1 MPAANANSSPTRQNG
16 APALF
21 PRHVAVMV
29 LALVACSFAGNHVAA
44 RLAFENGT
52 GLLLAVLCRSGV
64 ALLILISIVTFQ
76 HHSIRLPKRLGR
88 WQVLLGVMITVQS
101 LCLYSAVARVPVA
114 LALLTA
120 NTFPIILALLTWGL
134 GGARPTLK
142 SAALMLFIL
151 SGLVLALDLPGI
163 LGGGVTVTD
172 EWWLGIAFALTA
184 ATALSVAFWVTDHK
198 LAALNGS
205 VRSMFTMLVVFVAM
219 IFAGLGDVLPGGMAL
234 PQAGQGWIGLA
245 VLVALYGSAFSVLF
259 ITVPRLDMARNASVM
274 NVEPIATLLFG
285 WVILDQMIGPI
296 QMVGGLI
303 VVSGIVILTLRKS
316 S

>member
-1 MPAANANSSPTRQNG
+1 MSAANSQPSATSPSG
-16 APALF
+16 APALL
-21 PRHVAVMV
+21 PRHIAVMT

-64 ALLILISIVTFQ
+64 ALLILVSIVSLQ
-76 HHSIRLPKRLGR
+76 RHSIRLPKGLGR
-88 WQVLLGVMITVQS
+88 WQLLVGLMITIQS

-184 ATALSVAFWVTDHK
+184 AMALSVAFWVTDHK

-205 VRSMFTMLVVFVAM
+205 VRSMFTMLVVFIAM
-219 IFAGLGDVLPGGMAL
+219 IFAGIGNVLPGGMAL
-234 PQAGQGWIGLA
+234 PDAMHGWIGLG
-245 VLVALYGSAFSVLF
+245 VLVLLYGSAFSVLF
-259 ITVPRLDMARNASVM
+259 ITVPRLDMARNAPVM

-285 WVILDQMIGPI
+285 WVILDQMISPI
-296 QMVGGLI
+296 QMAGGLI

-316 S
+316 A

>member
-1 MPAANANSSPTRQNG
+1 MSAARHDPSPVTPNA

-21 PRHVAVMV
+21 PRQIAVMT

-64 ALLILISIVTFQ
+64 ALLILISIVTMQ
-76 HHSIRLPKRLGR
+76 RHSIRLPRRLGR
-88 WQVLLGVMITVQS
+88 WQLLLGLMITIQS

-163 LGGGVTVTD
+163 LGGGIAVTD
-172 EWWLGIAFALTA
+172 EWWLGIVFALMA

-205 VRSMFTMLVVFVAM
+205 VRSMFTMVVVFIAM
-219 IFAGLGDVLPGGMAL
+219 IMAGIGDVLPGGMAT
-234 PQAGQGWIGLA
+234 PQALPGWIGLA
-245 VLVALYGSAFSVLF
+245 VLVTLYGIAFSVLF
-259 ITVPRLDMARNASVM
+259 ITVPRLDMARNAPVM

-285 WVILDQMIGPI
+285 WVVLDQMISPI

-316 S
+316 A

>member
-1 MPAANANSSPTRQNG
+1 LQR
-16 APALF
+16 
-21 PRHVAVMV
+21 
-29 LALVACSFAGNHVAA
+29 
-44 RLAFENGT
+44 
-52 GLLLAVLCRSGV
+52 
-64 ALLILISIVTFQ
+64 
-76 HHSIRLPKRLGR
+76 HSIRLPKGLGR
-88 WQVLLGVMITVQS
+88 WQLLVGLMITIQS

-120 NTFPIILALLTWGL
+120 NSFPIILALLTWGL

-163 LGGGVTVTD
+163 LGGGVTVAD

-198 LAALNGS
+198 LAMLNGS
-205 VRSMFTMLVVFVAM
+205 VRSMFTMLVVFIAM
-219 IFAGLGDVLPGGMAL
+219 IFAGIGDVLPGGMAL
-234 PQAGQGWIGLA
+234 PGALPGWIGLG
-245 VLVALYGSAFSVLF
+245 VLVLLYGSAFSVLF
-259 ITVPRLDMARNASVM
+259 ITVPRLDMARNAPVM

-285 WVILDQMIGPI
+285 WVILDQMISPI
-296 QMVGGLI
+296 QMAGGLI

-316 S
+316 R

>member
-1 MPAANANSSPTRQNG
+1 MSAARHDPSPVNPNA

-21 PRHVAVMV
+21 PRQIAVMT

-64 ALLILISIVTFQ
+64 ALLILISIVTMQ
-76 HHSIRLPKRLGR
+76 RHSIRLPRRLGR
-88 WQVLLGVMITVQS
+88 WQLLLGLMITIQS

-163 LGGGVTVTD
+163 LGGGIAVTD
-172 EWWLGIAFALTA
+172 EWWLGIVFALMA

-205 VRSMFTMLVVFVAM
+205 VRSMFTMVVVFIAM
-219 IFAGLGDVLPGGMAL
+219 IMAGIGDVLPGGMAT
-234 PQAGQGWIGLA
+234 PQALPGWIGLA
-245 VLVALYGSAFSVLF
+245 VLVTLYGSAFSVLF
-259 ITVPRLDMARNASVM
+259 ITVPRLDMARNAPVM

-285 WVILDQMIGPI
+285 WVVLDQMISPI

-316 S
+316 A

>member
-1 MPAANANSSPTRQNG
+1 MSAARHDPSPVTPNA

-21 PRHVAVMV
+21 PRQIAVMT

-64 ALLILISIVTFQ
+64 ALLILISIVTMQ
-76 HHSIRLPKRLGR
+76 RHSIRLPRQLGR
-88 WQVLLGVMITVQS
+88 WQLLLGLMITIQS

-163 LGGGVTVTD
+163 LGGGIAVTD
-172 EWWLGIAFALTA
+172 EWWLGIVFALMA

-205 VRSMFTMLVVFVAM
+205 VRSMFTMVVVFIAM
-219 IFAGLGDVLPGGMAL
+219 IMAGIGDVLPGGMAT
-234 PQAGQGWIGLA
+234 PQALPGWIGLA
-245 VLVALYGSAFSVLF
+245 VLVTLYGSAFSVLF
-259 ITVPRLDMARNASVM
+259 ITVPRLDMARNAPVM

-285 WVILDQMIGPI
+285 WVVLDQMISPI

-316 S
+316 A